1 MSIKITQAIRYALD
15 GKAMLFLGS
24 GFSVGAK
31 TWKGTSPITG
41 KTLSKKLTDAC
52 GLEELP
58 LEDAASEYQDA
69 FGALELIK
77 LLENEFTIKEVSSEH
92 VAVMS
97 LPWIRVYTT
106 NYDLCAEIA
115 YKEAHK
121 DSPNEMTS
129 VVLSSRVSENMQRPV
144 CVHLN
149 GSMTNLNEDT
159 LMSEFR
165 LTESSYVDSSLKRT
179 GWFRQ
184 FQEDLRV
191 SKAIIII
198 GYSMSFDW
206 DIKKELSAPE
216 IKDKAVF
223 ITAENDSPTNI
234 HRLERYGLCSTIGT
248 KGFADRI
255 KNEQKYYV
263 QSPEY
268 YFTSFKEHTANNAVG
283 SVTYEDMVA
292 LFFKGNLQNKFFE
305 KDKTGEYKYLVDR
318 TKVQDI
324 IDEIKRSEKQVFLI
338 TGALGSGKTVFA
350 KQLIDRIKPE
360 NWRVFTFEY
369 YTSKTFEELNEIR
382 RIKDKRVV
390 LIIDGYSKCPEL
402 IESLQNAK
410 TPNLRL
416 ILLERTSVNR
426 TLENKI
432 KRGFG
437 NENIKYYN
445 ITSLDSPECKQFSY
459 QLVQNNLDYQSEKT
473 IEKRIKAM
481 DEDLIKKY
489 DGCFANTLL
498 ALFHSTDIHQRLN
511 AEYQAMMK
519 KKDTAQVMGIALL
532 SATISARITLTEIM
546 ELLDLDYMK
555 IDFQNN
561 IFAHEIFTFREES
574 YYLNSSIVARDILY
588 GIQDVHILID
598 GLIKI
603 IVAIDDSYKI
613 NLNYKNFLKAI
624 LSHSIYIPYLSNRD
638 NAVEI
643 YRFYDSVRTT
653 PFCESDPLFWEQ
665 FASSC
670 IDSKMFNAAESC
682 LKTAF
687 AKANTMENYVPYQIE
702 TVQARYIIESCLD
715 EMNTNPLPQIDKILN
730 QLEECHEHLFK
741 YFDYPDNIKAYQFKV
756 AAEYL
761 KIWDHC
767 HNKFGPGQMKKFVFF
782 AKDVL
787 DKLNKY
793 EQAEGSNF
801 KSEALKKALEKCLSY

>member
-31 TWKGTSPITG
+31 TWNKASPITG
-41 KTLSKKLTDAC
+41 KRLSKKLTDAC

-58 LEDAASEYQDA
+58 LEDAASEYQDT
-69 FGALELIK
+69 FGASELIK
-77 LLENEFTIKEVSSEH
+77 LLEHEFTIKEVGAEH
-92 VAVMS
+92 IAVMS

-129 VVLSSRVSENMQRPV
+129 VTLSSHVSENLQRPV

-149 GSMTNLNEDT
+149 GSLTNLNEDT
-159 LMSEFR
+159 LLSEFR
-165 LTESSYVDSSLKRT
+165 LTESSYVDSSLKQAS
-179 GWFRQ
+179 WFRQ

-223 ITAENDSPTNI
+223 ITAETDSATNI
-234 HRLERYGLCSTIGT
+234 HRLERYGLCCKIGT
-248 KGFADRI
+248 TGFATRI
-255 KNEQKYYV
+255 KDEQKHYV

-268 YFTSFKEHTANNAVG
+268 YFTSFKEHTENNEIG

-305 KDKTGEYKYLVDR
+305 KSKTGEYKYLVNR

-324 IDEIKRSEKQVFLI
+324 VDEIKRNSKHIFLI
-338 TGALGSGKTVFA
+338 TGSLGSGKTIFA
-350 KQLIDRIKPE
+350 KQLIDRMKPE
-360 NWRVFTFEY
+360 NWRVFTFEH
-369 YTSKTFEELNEIR
+369 YTSNTFEELNEIR
-382 RIKDKRVV
+382 RIRDKRVV

-402 IESLQNAK
+402 MDSLQYSI

-426 TLENKI
+426 TLESKI
-432 KRGFG
+432 KRSFG
-437 NENIKYYN
+437 NEHIKYYN
-445 ITSLDSPECKQFSY
+445 ITSLDMIECNQFSY
-459 QLVQNNLDYQSEKT
+459 QLVQNNLDYKSEAT
-473 IEKRIKAM
+473 IAKRIEAM
-481 DEDLIKKY
+481 DQDLITKY
-489 DGCFANTLL
+489 DRCFANALL
-498 ALFHSTDIHQRLN
+498 SLFHSTDIHQRLN
-511 AEYQAMMK
+511 AEFQAVMK
-519 KKDTAQVMGIALL
+519 RKDIAQVMAITLL

-546 ELLDLDYMK
+546 ELLDLDYMQ
-555 IDFQNN
+555 IDFKNN
-561 IFAHEIFTFREES
+561 TFAREIFTFKEES
-574 YYLNSSIVARDILY
+574 YSLNSSIVARDVLY
-588 GIQDVHILID
+588 GIQDVHILVD
-598 GLIKI
+598 ALIKI
-603 IVAIDDSYKI
+603 IVAINDSYKV

-624 LSHSIYIPYLSNRD
+624 LSHSIYVPYLCNQD
-638 NAVEI
+638 NAAEI

-653 PFCESDPLFWEQ
+653 PFCESNPLFWEQ

-687 AKANTMENYVPYQIE
+687 AKADAMGSYVPYQIE
-702 TVQARYIIESCLD
+702 NVQARYIIEYC
-715 EMNTNPLPQIDKILN
+715 IDKMDVDPLLHIDEILN
-730 QLEECHEHLFK
+730 QLEECHKHLFK

-756 AAEYL
+756 AANYL
-761 KIWDHC
+761 KIWDRC
-767 HNKFGPGQMKKFVFF
+767 HNSFGKGQMKKFTFF
-782 AKDVL
+782 VKDVL

-793 EQAEGSNF
+793 EQTEGLDF
-801 KSEALKKALEKCLSY
+801 KSEALKNDLKKCLS